1 MTQHSLTYL
10 LTDLAVVGEEEQRLL
25 RLAAHFLQLA
35 ELEHLTEVARR
46 LRTVRV
52 RWLPHDHGSTDYP
65 MPPLAAMAM
74 ATLRLH
80 YGYTMATLWLHLRL
94 RSACA
99 RSFSSRNRRAS
110 SVRAMPG

>member
-52 RWLPHDHGSTDYP
+52 RWLAHDHGSTDYP

-80 YGYTMATLWLHLRL
+80 YGYTMATLWLHFGYSLATLATPVRL
-94 RSACA
+94 RAVVLLA
-99 RSFSSRNRRAS
+99 E
-110 SVRAMPG
+110 